1 MEEEDTREL
10 LLPNWKGSGTMGL
23 TLDQNAEG
31 VYVKQLVQNS
41 PAAKTGVVREGDQ
54 VVGATVYFD
63 NMSSEDIEK
72 LLANVGQH
80 TVGLKLHR
88 KGDRSPQPGVTYS
101 HDVFSLKSPD
111 VVLSGDDEE
120 YRRIYTKKIKP
131 RLKSEDGLEPETQ
144 TRTITVTRKVTAYTV
159 DVTGSKDTKEIDI
172 SSPEYKIKIPR
183 HEITEISKTSVET
196 EEGKTMIRIPG
207 IDVSGKSRQ
216 TSGEYSVSL
225 PGDTM
230 NVHTTTVRYQGQS
243 GAQFE
248 YPEGELSRQ
257 TSAGIHLP
265 DISVSGPK
273 FQSYEKKIDVK
284 MSRFGAEHDFGLRDP
299 NFRGASEDIGLEV
312 KTPDYNASTA
322 AGNIKE
328 SQGTGSVTSRI
339 GFQTSSTTI
348 KGAKFDIKS
357 PEVRI
362 PETDINISSTQSVGP
377 KLDEQFKLSHSSRD
391 GLAATGAHM
400 DITPGF
406 EGKAIT
412 SNVNLAGPTVD
423 FKGTDIELENSG
435 GKINIPS
442 FKVPKFGFSE
452 TSKEFSQPDL
462 SLDGKSEKWAVK
474 VPKIDMPKVS
484 IDTKGS
490 SGRME
495 TEVSDIGLQRDLNF
509 GVKGPQIKIATEVG
523 QGHVETTEVGAVEG
537 NIKMPK
543 FNLPR
548 FGVPESKLEGGI
560 NLSGPQADLVSG
572 GAIDLKGP
580 SVDVKTPS
588 LDITS
593 QVGSVDGGHLT
604 KPSVSVS
611 LPKIPKPDMDVT
623 LKGPKGIDISKPK
636 VNITGPT
643 VETEVKDISIGGRVE
658 NVKFEVPPV
667 QLPKAKVDLKGPTIE
682 GNLEALTGSIKV
694 PNVDIAVP
702 KVDLGASEGK
712 ISMPKF
718 KMPKFGISDS
728 NFERPQVDVNLP
740 KVDVNTIDAKM
751 DVDGST
757 HSVNVSLPKVPEV
770 DLGFKGPKLDGKLK
784 SPTFGIKS
792 TEADLQAPDLN
803 LGGKVKGPILQMQ
816 GVSLPKVSMSDLDLN
831 VKGPTFEKDLKA
843 PKVDIKVPEV
853 GLEGKMKGPNFQLPS
868 LNMPD
873 SDLSL
878 KGPKIS
884 VPSVDL
890 NLTGSKL
897 GGGVKGPNV
906 EIKGPKMPMPNVDL
920 HLQGPKL
927 ESDLKGEIKC
937 PDVEIKAPEV
947 NLEAP
952 DINIKDPE
960 GKIKMPKFKM
970 PKFGSKAEVNLKG
983 PEFDIKAPEVELGS
997 PNVDVD
1003 LNLKSPKVK
1012 GDIKGPKVQVKA
1024 PELDIDLP
1032 DIDTEGKVRDSK
1044 FKIPSMNFPDVSM
1057 DLKGPNWKGGAKGS
1071 LPKVEGEVEGP
1082 NADINIPDIDTG
1094 LKIEGPEGKI
1104 KMPKFKM
1111 PSFGFSGQNVEGP
1124 EGDISLPKAELD
1136 LSVPDVDIEAPEI
1149 KVKGSKFK
1157 MPSMNFNLPKKSKHD
1172 VDLNIKGPSI
1182 EGDLKVP
1189 KVEVK
1194 APVVEPEALDFDLE
1208 GKVKG
1213 PKFKMPSVNFQKV
1226 SMPEV
1231 DLNLKGP
1238 NWKGGAEV
1246 SLPKAEGDIKGL
1258 GVDLKGP
1265 ELDAEITGVDIEGP
1279 EGKIKIPKF
1288 KMPKFGISG
1297 HGVKSTEMDVNIP
1310 KADME
1315 VSGPEFDIAAP
1326 DAKVKGSKF
1335 KMPSMNFNL
1344 PKISKP
1350 DLGIKGPKIEGDVDI
1365 KAPEVDIEAP
1375 DFDGKVKGPKFK
1387 MPSVN
1392 IPKMPDLHLKGPKLE
1407 GDVKCPDV
1415 DIEGPKIDLEGPDV
1429 DLDGKV
1435 KGSKFKMPS
1444 VNLPSMPDFHLKG
1457 PKLEGDVKG
1466 PKIDIKG
1473 PAVDLEGPDVD
1484 LDGKVKGPK
1493 FKMPSVNLP
1502 SMPDFHLKG
1511 PKLEGDVKG
1520 PKVDIKG
1527 PEVDLEC
1534 PDVDLDGKV
1543 KGPKLK
1549 MPSVNLPSMPD
1560 FNLKGPKLEGDVK
1573 GPKIDIK
1580 GPDVDL
1586 EGPDVD
1592 LDGKVKGPK
1601 FKMPSVNL
1609 PSMPDFHLKGPKL
1622 EGDVKGP
1629 KIDIK
1634 GPAVDLEGPDVDL
1647 DGKVK
1652 GPKFKMPSIN
1662 LPSMP
1667 DFHLKGPKLEGD
1679 VKGPKVDIK
1688 GPEVDLECPDV
1699 DLDGKVKGPKFKMPS
1714 VNLPSMPDFHLKG
1727 PKLEGDVKGPNIDIK
1742 GPEVDLEGPDVDLDG
1757 KVKGPKFKMPSINL
1771 PSMPDFHLKGPKLEG
1786 DVKGPKVDIKGPEVD
1801 LECPDVDLDGKVKGP
1816 KFKMPSV
1823 NLPSMPDF
1831 HLKGPKLEGDVK
1843 GPKIDIKG
1851 PEVDLEGPDV
1861 DLDGKVK
1868 GPKLKMPSVNL
1879 PSMPDFHLKGPKLEG
1894 DVKGPKVDIKG
1905 PEVDLE
1911 CPDVDLDGKVKGPK
1925 FKMPSV
1931 NLPSMP
1937 DFHLKGPKLE
1947 GDVKGPKVDIKG
1959 PEVDLEGPD
1968 VDLDG
1973 KVKGPK
1979 FKMPSVNLPSMPDFH
1994 LKGPKLEGDV
2004 KGPKIDIK
2012 GPEVDLEGPD
2022 VDLDGKVKGPKLKM
2036 PSVNLPSMPDFH
2048 LKGPKLEGDVKGPKV
2063 DIKGPEVDLE
2073 CPDVD
2078 LDGKVKGPKFKMP
2091 SVNLPSMP
2099 DFHLKGP
2106 KLEGDVK
2113 GPKVDIK
2120 GPEVDLEG
2128 PDVDL
2133 DGKVKGPKF
2142 KMPSVNLPKMPDLH
2156 LKGPKLEG
2164 DVKGPKVDIKGPE
2177 VDLECPDV
2185 DLDGKVKGPKFK
2197 MPSVNLPSMPD
2208 FHLKGPKLE
2217 GDVKGPKVDIKG
2229 PEVDL
2234 EGPDVDLDGKVKGP
2248 KFKMPSVNLPS
2259 MPDFHLKGPKLEGDV
2274 KGPKVDI
2281 KGPEVDLEGPD
2292 VDLDGKVKG
2301 PKFKMPSVNLP
2312 SMPDFHLK
2320 GPKLEGDV
2328 KGPKVDIKG
2337 PEVDLEGPDVD
2348 LDGKVKG
2355 PKFKMPSVNL
2365 PSMPDFHLKGPK
2377 LEGDVKGPK
2386 VDIKGPEVDLEGPD
2400 VDLDGKVK
2408 GPKFKMP
2415 SINLPKMPD
2424 LHLKG
2429 PKLEG
2434 DVKCPDVDIE
2444 GPKVDL
2450 EGPDVDLNVKGK
2462 SPKFKMPSV
2471 NLPKVSLP
2479 DVDLKG
2485 PNWKGKAEYEL
2496 PKVEGELKSPEIN
2509 LGMAD
2514 VDIESPEGKLK
2525 MPKFKMPKFGISGGN
2540 IEGDA
2545 NLPKA
2550 DIEVSGPDI
2559 EMDADGK
2566 VKGPKFKMPSMNIN
2580 VPDIDLK
2587 GPKMKVPSL
2596 DMNMPKISMP
2606 DIDLNL
2612 KGPKLKAGAD
2622 IEGGTADIKL
2632 PKLEGD
2638 LEGAGLDLEV
2648 PSGNLETS
2656 DGKLK
2661 MPKFKMPKFGF
2672 SGPSAEMSGVDVGM
2686 SGPKLDIKTPE
2697 LGVEIP
2703 EGKVKSPKIKIPD
2716 VDLSVKG
2723 PNLKGGVDAKLQAD
2737 IKNPNIDIKG
2747 PELNMPSPSL
2757 SVELPEGKVKGSKFK
2772 LPSWG
2777 FSKPSVSMPDVDLSL
2792 KGPKVKGDLDV
2803 TAKGGSLKGP
2813 ELGVGVPDID
2823 IDLPEAKVKKS
2834 KFRLPKFNFS
2844 GSKSASVDI
2853 KVPKTDIDIS
2863 GPDMEV
2869 PNLTAKGKSPKFKM
2883 PSLNI
2888 TSPKVSVP
2896 DVELNVKGPQLEGD
2910 FKGPK
2915 VDINSPKI
2923 EAPEVEIDGKVKGP
2937 KFKLPSMHAPNISM
2951 PDVDL
2956 SLKAPNFEGG
2966 LKGPNVDIKGPE
2978 CDVQGP
2984 DFELEAPDV
2993 NLKGPEGKFK
3003 MPKFKMPK
3011 FGMSGK
3017 GDGLDID
3024 ASLPKGEIDISCPNV
3039 DIKAPEVDIEGPE
3052 GKLKGPNFKLP
3063 SMDMHLPKV
3072 SMPDIDFNLKGPKL
3086 EGGVKGPKVDIKGPE
3101 ADLDLDVDGKV
3112 KGPKF
3117 KLPTMH
3123 MPNISMPD
3131 VDLNLKGPN
3140 VDGGLKG
3147 PNVDIKGPECD
3158 VQGPDFE
3165 LEAPDVNLKGP
3176 EGKFK
3181 MPKFKMPKFGMS
3193 GKGDGLDIDASLPK
3207 GEIDISCPNVDIK
3220 APEVD
3225 IEGPEGKLKGP
3236 NFKLPSMDMHL
3247 PKVSMPDI
3255 DFNLKGPKLEGG
3267 VKGPKVDIKGPEADL
3282 DLDVD
3287 GKVKGPKF
3295 KLPTMHVPKISMP
3308 DVDLNLK
3315 GPSVEGGLKG
3325 PNVDIKGP
3333 ECDVQGPDFEL
3344 EAPDVNLKGPEGKFK
3359 MPKFKMPKFGMS
3371 GKGDGLDIDA
3381 SLPKGEIDISC
3392 PNVDMKAPEVDI
3404 EGPEGKLKGPNFKL
3418 PSMDMHLPK
3427 VSMPD
3432 IDFNLK
3438 GPKLEGGVKGPKVDI
3453 KGPEADLDL
3462 DLDGK
3467 VKGPKFKLPTMHV
3480 PKISMPDVDLN
3491 LKGPNVEGGL
3501 KGPNVDIKGP
3511 ECDVQGPDFELEAP
3525 DVNLKGPEGKFK
3537 MPKFKMPKFGMS
3549 GKGDGLDIDAS
3560 LPKGEI
3566 DISCPNV
3573 DMKAPEVDI
3582 EGPEGKLKG
3591 PNFKLPSM
3599 DMHLPK
3605 VSMPD
3610 IDFNLK
3616 GPKLEGGVKG
3626 PKVDIKGPE
3635 ADLDLDGKVKGPKFK
3650 LPTMHVP
3657 KISMPDV
3664 DLNLKGP
3671 NVEGGLKGPNVDIKG
3686 PECDVQGPDFEL
3698 EAPDVN
3704 LKGPEGKF
3712 KMPKFKMPKFGMS
3725 GKGDGLDI
3733 DASLPKGE
3741 IDISCPNV
3749 DIKAPEVDIEGP
3761 EGKLKGPNF
3770 KLPSMDMHLPKVSMP
3785 DIDFNLKSPKV
3796 EGGVKGPKVDIKG
3809 PEADLDV
3816 DGKVK
3821 GPKFKLP
3828 TMHVPKI
3835 SMPDV
3840 DLNLKGPNVEG
3851 GLKGPNVDI
3860 KGPECDV
3867 QGPDFELE
3875 APDVNLKGPEGKFK
3889 MPKFKMPKFGMS
3901 GKGDG
3906 LDIDASLPKGEI
3918 DISCPNVDIKAP
3930 EVDIEGPEGK
3940 LKGPNFKLPSMDMH
3954 LPKVSM
3960 PDIDFNFKG
3969 PKVEGGVKGPKVDI
3983 KGPEADLD
3991 LDGKVKG
3998 PKFKLPTMH
4007 VPKISMPDVDLNLKG
4022 PNVEGGLKGPNV
4034 DIEGPECDVQGPD
4047 FELEAPDVNLKG
4059 PEGKFKMPKFKM
4071 PKFGMSGKG
4080 DGLDIDASLP
4090 KGEIDISCPNVD
4102 IKAPEVDIEGP
4113 EGKLKGPNF
4122 KLPSM
4127 DMHLPKVSMPDI
4139 DFNLKGPKL
4148 EGGVK
4153 GPKVDIKGPEADL
4166 DLDVDGKVKGP
4177 KFKLPTMHVPKI
4189 SMPDVDLNLKG
4200 PNVEGGLKGPNVD
4213 IKGPECDVQ
4222 GPDFELE
4229 APDLNLKGP
4238 EGKFK
4243 MPKFKMPKF
4252 GMSGKGDGLDIDA
4265 SLPKGK
4271 IDISC
4276 PNVDMKAPEVDI
4288 EGPEGKLKGPN
4299 FKLPSMD
4306 MHLPKVSMPDI
4317 DFNFKG
4323 PKVEGGVKGP
4333 KVDIKGP
4340 EADLDLDVDGK
4351 VKGPKFKLP
4360 TMHVPKISMPDV
4372 DLNLKGPNVE
4382 GGLKGPNVDIKGPE
4396 CDVQG
4401 PDFELEAP
4409 DVNLKGPEGKFKMPK
4424 FKMPTFGMS
4433 GKGDG
4438 LDIDASLPKGEI
4450 DISCP
4455 NVDIKAPEVDI
4466 EGPEGKLKGP
4476 NFKLPSMDIHLP
4488 KVSMPDLDLNLKGP
4502 KVDGGAN
4509 VGIKT
4514 PELDVDGKVKGSKF
4528 KMPSLNLPDVSLPE
4542 VSLKGPKFKGDM
4554 DLSGPT
4560 LEGDINVKSPN
4571 LKGDLDVTGPKL
4583 EGDLKIPAVDV
4594 DVDIPEGSLKLPKV
4608 KKPKFGFGIK
4618 SPKAEVK
4625 ASSVD
4630 VNVPEVD
4637 FDAEI
4642 PEVSVSGKGKKGK
4655 FKMPKI
4661 HMSGPKVKGKKAG
4674 FDVNAPDMDND
4685 INLNAPDVDLNVSG
4699 GDAGIKTDI
4708 GLKAPKTRKPLF
4720 GKIHF
4725 PDVEFDIKSPKLK
4738 GDASLQSPKAD
4749 IKTPDLE
4756 IGGGV
4761 KVPDVDLT
4769 TSAGSIEGPDIKM
4782 KKTKFKLPGFSMSG
4796 PKVEVPEADLSL
4808 SKGNIDLS
4816 GPKIDIGTSGTM
4828 SIKNDLPNLSIDTS
4842 APQISVPDIDVNLQ
4856 GPKFK
4861 AEKVGSIN
4869 VDLNS
4874 PNLGISGST
4883 GKISLPEVGITGS
4896 STGRSEINFD
4906 TKLKTPNLDGSIE
4919 GPSIKTPAVD
4929 ITLPKVTGPE
4939 IDTSFK
4945 GPKIEG
4951 DFGSSSGIDLPGINV
4966 KGASSRVELSGPQV
4980 KLPKGEFSLSRPEAE
4995 ISGSTGVSGLN
5006 LKGPLLNVS
5015 GQDINL
5021 KGDLSGGAGYLQGP
5035 SGLRIQGT
5043 KVEGDLTGPK
5053 VEGGWNVKPI
5063 DLNLEGS
5070 SGKITFPRLLMP
5082 KFTTS
5087 EPEPSGREVG
5097 VDVDFPSANVQLA
5110 KPGQADVDLESDI
5123 KIKKS
5128 KIKMPKLNFK
5138 SKGKVDANLPDVSVS
5153 GAKGELQSSKAS
5165 LGSVEGGV
5173 GSATLEVDKPAKY
5186 EFSLFTSKKTRH
5198 RSSSLSEEKD
5208 ESTHSSPS
5216 GTLDAGASLSA
5227 EGGKKKG
5234 KHSKIKFGTFGGLGS
5249 KSKGSYEVT
5258 LSDDENVQGS
5268 GASLSSRK
5276 SRVSSSSSNDSATKA
5291 GVRLPKVELTVA
5303 KKKE

>member
-183 HEITEISKTSVET
+183 HEITEISKTSVDT

-348 KGAKFDIKS
+348 KGAKFDIKT
-357 PEVRI
+357 PEVGSSAVNVRI

-377 KLDEQFKLSHSSRD
+377 KLDGQFKLSHSSGD

-412 SNVNLAGPTVD
+412 SSVNLAGPTVD

-435 GKINIPS
+435 GNINIPS

-462 SLDGKSEKWAVK
+462 SLDSKSEKWAVK

-593 QVGSVDGGHLT
+593 QVGSVEGGHLT

-611 LPKIPKPDMDVT
+611 LPKIPKPDMDIT
-623 LKGPKGIDISKPK
+623 LKGPKEIDISKPK

-694 PNVDIAVP
+694 PDVDIAGP

-784 SPTFGIKS
+784 SSTFGIKS

-803 LGGKVKGPILQMQ
+803 LGGKVKGPTLQMQ

-868 LNMPD
+868 VNMPD

-906 EIKGPKMPMPNVDL
+906 EIKGPEVDFKAPDVEFERPKFNLPSVPIPKMPMPNVDL

-947 NLEAP
+947 DLEAP

-1003 LNLKSPKVK
+1003 LNLKTPKVK

-1024 PELDIDLP
+1024 PGLDIDLP

-1194 APVVEPEALDFDLE
+1194 APVVEPETPDFDLE
-1208 GKVKG
+1208 
-1213 PKFKMPSVNFQKV
+1213 
-1226 SMPEV
+1226 
-1231 DLNLKGP
+1231 
-1238 NWKGGAEV
+1238 
-1246 SLPKAEGDIKGL
+1246 
-1258 GVDLKGP
+1258 
-1265 ELDAEITGVDIEGP
+1265 
-1279 EGKIKIPKF
+1279 
-1288 KMPKFGISG
+1288 
-1297 HGVKSTEMDVNIP
+1297 
-1310 KADME
+1310 
-1315 VSGPEFDIAAP
+1315 
-1326 DAKVKGSKF
+1326 
-1335 KMPSMNFNL
+1335 
-1344 PKISKP
+1344 
-1350 DLGIKGPKIEGDVDI
+1350 
-1365 KAPEVDIEAP
+1365 
-1375 DFDGKVKGPKFK
+1375 GKVKGPKFK

-1466 PKIDIKG
+1466 PK
-1473 PAVDLEGPDVD
+1473 
-1484 LDGKVKGPK
+1484 
-1493 FKMPSVNLP
+1493 
-1502 SMPDFHLKG
+1502 
-1511 PKLEGDVKG
+1511 
-1520 PKVDIKG
+1520 VDIKG

-1543 KGPKLK
+1543 KGPKL
-1549 MPSVNLPSMPD
+1549 
-1560 FNLKGPKLEGDVK
+1560 EGDVK
-1573 GPKIDIK
+1573 GPK
-1580 GPDVDL
+1580 V
-1586 EGPDVD
+1586 
-1592 LDGKVKGPK
+1592 
-1601 FKMPSVNL
+1601 
-1609 PSMPDFHLKGPKL
+1609 
-1622 EGDVKGP
+1622 
-1629 KIDIK
+1629 
-1634 GPAVDLEGPDVDL
+1634 
-1647 DGKVK
+1647 
-1652 GPKFKMPSIN
+1652 
-1662 LPSMP
+1662 
-1667 DFHLKGPKLEGD
+1667 PKLEGD

-1688 GPEVDLECPDV
+1688 GPEVDLE
-1699 DLDGKVKGPKFKMPS
+1699 GP
-1714 VNLPSMPDFHLKG
+1714 
-1727 PKLEGDVKGPNIDIK
+1727 I
-1742 GPEVDLEGPDVDLDG
+1742 
-1757 KVKGPKFKMPSINL
+1757 
-1771 PSMPDFHLKGPKLEG
+1771 
-1786 DVKGPKVDIKGPEVD
+1786 
-1801 LECPDVDLDGKVKGP
+1801 
-1816 KFKMPSV
+1816 
-1823 NLPSMPDF
+1823 MPDF

-1851 PEVDLEGPDV
+1851 PEVG
-1861 DLDGKVK
+1861 
-1868 GPKLKMPSVNL
+1868 
-1879 PSMPDFHLKGPKLEG
+1879 
-1894 DVKGPKVDIKG
+1894 
-1905 PEVDLE
+1905 
-1911 CPDVDLDGKVKGPK
+1911 
-1925 FKMPSV
+1925 
-1931 NLPSMP
+1931 
-1937 DFHLKGPKLE
+1937 
-1947 GDVKGPKVDIKG
+1947 
-1959 PEVDLEGPD
+1959 
-1968 VDLDG
+1968 
-1973 KVKGPK
+1973 
-1979 FKMPSVNLPSMPDFH
+1979 
-1994 LKGPKLEGDV
+1994 
-2004 KGPKIDIK
+2004 
-2012 GPEVDLEGPD
+2012 
-2022 VDLDGKVKGPKLKM
+2022 
-2036 PSVNLPSMPDFH
+2036 
-2048 LKGPKLEGDVKGPKV
+2048 
-2063 DIKGPEVDLE
+2063 
-2073 CPDVD
+2073 
-2078 LDGKVKGPKFKMP
+2078 
-2091 SVNLPSMP
+2091 
-2099 DFHLKGP
+2099 
-2106 KLEGDVK
+2106 
-2113 GPKVDIK
+2113 
-2120 GPEVDLEG
+2120 
-2128 PDVDL
+2128 
-2133 DGKVKGPKF
+2133 
-2142 KMPSVNLPKMPDLH
+2142 
-2156 LKGPKLEG
+2156 
-2164 DVKGPKVDIKGPE
+2164 
-2177 VDLECPDV
+2177 
-2185 DLDGKVKGPKFK
+2185 
-2197 MPSVNLPSMPD
+2197 
-2208 FHLKGPKLE
+2208 
-2217 GDVKGPKVDIKG
+2217 
-2229 PEVDL
+2229 L

-2292 VDLDGKVKG
+2292 VDLDGKIKG

-2328 KGPKVDIKG
+2328 RGPKVDIKG

-2348 LDGKVKG
+2348 LDGKVK
-2355 PKFKMPSVNL
+2355 
-2365 PSMPDFHLKGPK
+2365 
-2377 LEGDVKGPK
+2377 
-2386 VDIKGPEVDLEGPD
+2386 
-2400 VDLDGKVK
+2400 
-2408 GPKFKMP
+2408 
-2415 SINLPKMPD
+2415 
-2424 LHLKG
+2424 
-2429 PKLEG
+2429 
-2434 DVKCPDVDIE
+2434 
-2444 GPKVDL
+2444 
-2450 EGPDVDLNVKGK
+2450 
-2462 SPKFKMPSV
+2462 
-2471 NLPKVSLP
+2471 
-2479 DVDLKG
+2479 
-2485 PNWKGKAEYEL
+2485 
-2496 PKVEGELKSPEIN
+2496 
-2509 LGMAD
+2509 
-2514 VDIESPEGKLK
+2514 
-2525 MPKFKMPKFGISGGN
+2525 
-2540 IEGDA
+2540 
-2545 NLPKA
+2545 
-2550 DIEVSGPDI
+2550 
-2559 EMDADGK
+2559 
-2566 VKGPKFKMPSMNIN
+2566 
-2580 VPDIDLK
+2580 DIDLK

-2757 SVELPEGKVKGSKFK
+2757 SVELPEGK
-2772 LPSWG
+2772 
-2777 FSKPSVSMPDVDLSL
+2777 
-2792 KGPKVKGDLDV
+2792 
-2803 TAKGGSLKGP
+2803 
-2813 ELGVGVPDID
+2813 
-2823 IDLPEAKVKKS
+2823 
-2834 KFRLPKFNFS
+2834 
-2844 GSKSASVDI
+2844 
-2853 KVPKTDIDIS
+2853 
-2863 GPDMEV
+2863 
-2869 PNLTAKGKSPKFKM
+2869 
-2883 PSLNI
+2883 
-2888 TSPKVSVP
+2888 
-2896 DVELNVKGPQLEGD
+2896 
-2910 FKGPK
+2910 
-2915 VDINSPKI
+2915 
-2923 EAPEVEIDGKVKGP
+2923 
-2937 KFKLPSMHAPNISM
+2937 
-2951 PDVDL
+2951 
-2956 SLKAPNFEGG
+2956 
-2966 LKGPNVDIKGPE
+2966 
-2978 CDVQGP
+2978 
-2984 DFELEAPDV
+2984 
-2993 NLKGPEGKFK
+2993 
-3003 MPKFKMPK
+3003 
-3011 FGMSGK
+3011 
-3017 GDGLDID
+3017 
-3024 ASLPKGEIDISCPNV
+3024 
-3039 DIKAPEVDIEGPE
+3039 
-3052 GKLKGPNFKLP
+3052 
-3063 SMDMHLPKV
+3063 
-3072 SMPDIDFNLKGPKL
+3072 
-3086 EGGVKGPKVDIKGPE
+3086 
-3101 ADLDLDVDGKV
+3101 
-3112 KGPKF
+3112 
-3117 KLPTMH
+3117 
-3123 MPNISMPD
+3123 
-3131 VDLNLKGPN
+3131 
-3140 VDGGLKG
+3140 
-3147 PNVDIKGPECD
+3147 
-3158 VQGPDFE
+3158 
-3165 LEAPDVNLKGP
+3165 
-3176 EGKFK
+3176 
-3181 MPKFKMPKFGMS
+3181 
-3193 GKGDGLDIDASLPK
+3193 
-3207 GEIDISCPNVDIK
+3207 
-3220 APEVD
+3220 
-3225 IEGPEGKLKGP
+3225 
-3236 NFKLPSMDMHL
+3236 
-3247 PKVSMPDI
+3247 
-3255 DFNLKGPKLEGG
+3255 
-3267 VKGPKVDIKGPEADL
+3267 
-3282 DLDVD
+3282 
-3287 GKVKGPKF
+3287 
-3295 KLPTMHVPKISMP
+3295 
-3308 DVDLNLK
+3308 
-3315 GPSVEGGLKG
+3315 
-3325 PNVDIKGP
+3325 
-3333 ECDVQGPDFEL
+3333 
-3344 EAPDVNLKGPEGKFK
+3344 
-3359 MPKFKMPKFGMS
+3359 
-3371 GKGDGLDIDA
+3371 
-3381 SLPKGEIDISC
+3381 
-3392 PNVDMKAPEVDI
+3392 
-3404 EGPEGKLKGPNFKL
+3404 
-3418 PSMDMHLPK
+3418 
-3427 VSMPD
+3427 
-3432 IDFNLK
+3432 
-3438 GPKLEGGVKGPKVDI
+3438 
-3453 KGPEADLDL
+3453 
-3462 DLDGK
+3462 
-3467 VKGPKFKLPTMHV
+3467 
-3480 PKISMPDVDLN
+3480 
-3491 LKGPNVEGGL
+3491 
-3501 KGPNVDIKGP
+3501 
-3511 ECDVQGPDFELEAP
+3511 
-3525 DVNLKGPEGKFK
+3525 
-3537 MPKFKMPKFGMS
+3537 
-3549 GKGDGLDIDAS
+3549 
-3560 LPKGEI
+3560 
-3566 DISCPNV
+3566 
-3573 DMKAPEVDI
+3573 
-3582 EGPEGKLKG
+3582 
-3591 PNFKLPSM
+3591 
-3599 DMHLPK
+3599 
-3605 VSMPD
+3605 
-3610 IDFNLK
+3610 
-3616 GPKLEGGVKG
+3616 
-3626 PKVDIKGPE
+3626 
-3635 ADLDLDGKVKGPKFK
+3635 
-3650 LPTMHVP
+3650 
-3657 KISMPDV
+3657 
-3664 DLNLKGP
+3664 
-3671 NVEGGLKGPNVDIKG
+3671 
-3686 PECDVQGPDFEL
+3686 
-3698 EAPDVN
+3698 
-3704 LKGPEGKF
+3704 
-3712 KMPKFKMPKFGMS
+3712 
-3725 GKGDGLDI
+3725 
-3733 DASLPKGE
+3733 
-3741 IDISCPNV
+3741 
-3749 DIKAPEVDIEGP
+3749 
-3761 EGKLKGPNF
+3761 
-3770 KLPSMDMHLPKVSMP
+3770 
-3785 DIDFNLKSPKV
+3785 
-3796 EGGVKGPKVDIKG
+3796 
-3809 PEADLDV
+3809 
-3816 DGKVK
+3816 
-3821 GPKFKLP
+3821 
-3828 TMHVPKI
+3828 
-3835 SMPDV
+3835 
-3840 DLNLKGPNVEG
+3840 
-3851 GLKGPNVDI
+3851 
-3860 KGPECDV
+3860 
-3867 QGPDFELE
+3867 
-3875 APDVNLKGPEGKFK
+3875 
-3889 MPKFKMPKFGMS
+3889 
-3901 GKGDG
+3901 
-3906 LDIDASLPKGEI
+3906 
-3918 DISCPNVDIKAP
+3918 
-3930 EVDIEGPEGK
+3930 
-3940 LKGPNFKLPSMDMH
+3940 
-3954 LPKVSM
+3954 
-3960 PDIDFNFKG
+3960 
-3969 PKVEGGVKGPKVDI
+3969 
-3983 KGPEADLD
+3983 
-3991 LDGKVKG
+3991 
-3998 PKFKLPTMH
+3998 
-4007 VPKISMPDVDLNLKG
+4007 
-4022 PNVEGGLKGPNV
+4022 
-4034 DIEGPECDVQGPD
+4034 
-4047 FELEAPDVNLKG
+4047 
-4059 PEGKFKMPKFKM
+4059 
-4071 PKFGMSGKG
+4071 
-4080 DGLDIDASLP
+4080 
-4090 KGEIDISCPNVD
+4090 
-4102 IKAPEVDIEGP
+4102 
-4113 EGKLKGPNF
+4113 
-4122 KLPSM
+4122 
-4127 DMHLPKVSMPDI
+4127 
-4139 DFNLKGPKL
+4139 
-4148 EGGVK
+4148 
-4153 GPKVDIKGPEADL
+4153 
-4166 DLDVDGKVKGP
+4166 
-4177 KFKLPTMHVPKI
+4177 
-4189 SMPDVDLNLKG
+4189 
-4200 PNVEGGLKGPNVD
+4200 
-4213 IKGPECDVQ
+4213 
-4222 GPDFELE
+4222 
-4229 APDLNLKGP
+4229 
-4238 EGKFK
+4238 
-4243 MPKFKMPKF
+4243 
-4252 GMSGKGDGLDIDA
+4252 
-4265 SLPKGK
+4265 
-4271 IDISC
+4271 
-4276 PNVDMKAPEVDI
+4276 
-4288 EGPEGKLKGPN
+4288 
-4299 FKLPSMD
+4299 
-4306 MHLPKVSMPDI
+4306 
-4317 DFNFKG
+4317 
-4323 PKVEGGVKGP
+4323 
-4333 KVDIKGP
+4333 
-4340 EADLDLDVDGK
+4340 
-4351 VKGPKFKLP
+4351 
-4360 TMHVPKISMPDV
+4360 
-4372 DLNLKGPNVE
+4372 
-4382 GGLKGPNVDIKGPE
+4382 
-4396 CDVQG
+4396 
-4401 PDFELEAP
+4401 
-4409 DVNLKGPEGKFKMPK
+4409 
-4424 FKMPTFGMS
+4424 
-4433 GKGDG
+4433 GDG

-4502 KVDGGAN
+4502 
-4509 VGIKT
+4509 
-4514 PELDVDGKVKGSKF
+4514 
-4528 KMPSLNLPDVSLPE
+4528 
-4542 VSLKGPKFKGDM
+4542 
-4554 DLSGPT
+4554 
-4560 LEGDINVKSPN
+4560 
-4571 LKGDLDVTGPKL
+4571 KGDLDVTGPKL

-4861 AEKVGSIN
+4861 ADKVGSIN

-5006 LKGPLLNVS
+5006 LKGPSLNVS

-5021 KGDLSGGAGYLQGP
+5021 KGDLAGGAGYLQGP